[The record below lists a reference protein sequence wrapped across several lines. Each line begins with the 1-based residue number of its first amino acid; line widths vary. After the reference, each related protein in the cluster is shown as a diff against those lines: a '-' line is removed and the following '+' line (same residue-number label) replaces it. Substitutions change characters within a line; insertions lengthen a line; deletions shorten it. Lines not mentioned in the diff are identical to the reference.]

1 MIRSHDPSVTAAGLL
16 RLEFQCDDTM
26 EMPLV
31 WIIAQTLLQLWAV
44 RSKSKKV
51 EKYATR
57 ATLEN
62 KISLLRET
70 RYQNEHELIKDTFE
84 NNM

>member
-1 MIRSHDPSVTAAGLL
+1 MQV
-16 RLEFQCDDTM
+16 FNK
-26 EMPLV
+26 
-31 WIIAQTLLQLWAV
+31 TLLQPWGV
-44 RSKSKKV
+44 RLMGRKV